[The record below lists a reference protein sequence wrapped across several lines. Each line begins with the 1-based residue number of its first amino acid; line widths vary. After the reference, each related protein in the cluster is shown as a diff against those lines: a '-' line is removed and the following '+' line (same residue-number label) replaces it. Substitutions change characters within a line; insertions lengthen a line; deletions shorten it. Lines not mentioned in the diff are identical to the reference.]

1 MKFKLPIGH
10 HIIAVLFFCVALTS
24 HGYAQYDTIE
34 YTVQQ
39 DETLTKIAN
48 KFKRQYSSIDQKY
61 QITANSIKE
70 WNKFNDYQAD
80 HIKTGQKLTIKIPC
94 KQETQAQVTSASKQT
109 NEPDTTPG
117 SPSQS
122 GQPNVGNPETQES
135 PEKQRISLWWL
146 WLFLGGIAGV
156 LCWEKF
162 IRERVPHLFKS
173 NQSKKKPATPTVST
187 SSLKKEIQRLQTE
200 NDSLTKENEEL
211 HKECEKFKLQLQ
223 KAHQQLNQNQNPR
236 TSSNQSSSIRAVPP
250 LQPDVTPE
258 TVDTQATNIQTAGSP
273 TPTSQTNPRTLYADS
288 IVNGVFNRTKETAD
302 QDTVFILHLRT
313 NNSARFSI
321 YTPAQPRILA
331 NPAFLEGCEKQV
343 LTNATRVVITTE
355 GEAIRQADGKWQ
367 ITKKLEAILNS

>member
-1 MKFKLPIGH
+1 MKSKPSIGY
-10 HIIAVLFFCVALTS
+10 HIIVVLFLCVVHTS
-24 HGYAQYDTIE
+24 LGYAQCDTTYII
-34 YTVQQ
+34 QSG
-39 DETLTKIAN
+39 DNLGKIAQ
-48 KFKRQYSSIDQKY
+48 KFKKKY
-61 QITANSIKE
+61 PDVDYPDYHINDDSIKE
-70 WNKFNDYQAD
+70 WNGLKNDSIYA
-80 HIKTGQKLTIKIPC
+80 GRSLTIKIPC
-94 KQETQAQVTSASKQT
+94 EPNNQANETAPQEEETQGTV
-109 NEPDTTPG
+109 
-117 SPSQS
+117 S
-122 GQPNVGNPETQES
+122 GDPETSGAPSGAVPEPQERT
-135 PEKQRISLWWL
+135 EKSKISLWWL
-146 WLFLGGIAGV
+146 WLLLGGMAGV

-223 KAHQQLNQNQNPR
+223 KAYQQRNQNQNPR

-250 LQPDVTPE
+250 LQPAITPE

-273 TPTSQTNPRTLYADS
+273 TPTSQTKTRTLYADG

-302 QDTVFILHLRT
+302 PDTVFILHLRT

-321 YTPAQPRILA
+321 YPPAQPRILA

>member
-1 MKFKLPIGH
+1 MKFKLSIGH

-24 HGYAQYDTIE
+24 HGYAQCDTT
-34 YTVQQ
+34 YTIQN
-39 DETLTKIAN
+39 DDKNLGNIAKKFYNTYKNFPDYHINADSIAKWSGIPDKN
-48 KFKRQYSSIDQKY
+48 KV
-61 QITANSIKE
+61 NV
-70 WNKFNDYQAD
+70 
-80 HIKTGQKLTIKIPC
+80 GQKLTIKIPC
-94 KQETQAQVTSASKQT
+94 KQEAQAQVTNASKQKDKP
-109 NEPDTTPG
+109 NTTTG
-117 SPSQS
+117 STSQS
-122 GQPNVGNPETQES
+122 DKSVVEKPKPKES

-146 WLFLGGIAGV
+146 WLLIGMMAGV
-156 LCWEKF
+156 FCWEKF

-173 NQSKKKPATPTVST
+173 NQNKKKPATPTVST

-250 LQPDVTPE
+250 LQPAITPE

-273 TPTSQTNPRTLYADS
+273 TPTSQTNPRTLYADG

-321 YTPAQPRILA
+321 YPPAHPRILA

-343 LTNATRVVITTE
+343 LTNATRVVITAE

-367 ITKKLEAILNS
+367 ITKKLEVILDL

>member
-1 MKFKLPIGH
+1 MKFKLSIGH
-10 HIIAVLFFCVALTS
+10 HIIAVLFLCVVHTS
-24 HGYAQYDTIE
+24 LGYAQCNTTYII
-34 YTVQQ
+34 QSGN
-39 DETLTKIAN
+39 TLGDIAKI
-48 KFKRQYSSIDQKY
+48 FKQKY
-61 QITANSIKE
+61 PQLDYPDYHITDDSIAK
-70 WNKFNDYQAD
+70 WND
-80 HIKTGQKLTIKIPC
+80 IKNKNVVDAGRELTIKIPC
-94 KQETQAQVTSASKQT
+94 KQETQAQVTNSSETSESPAAT
-109 NEPDTTPG
+109 NDSIPEGGQQEPK
-117 SPSQS
+117 
-122 GQPNVGNPETQES
+122 GNNS
-135 PEKQRISLWWL
+135 PEKSGISLWWF
-146 WLFLGGIAGV
+146 WLLLGGIAGV

-211 HKECEKFKLQLQ
+211 HKECEKFKVQLQ
-223 KAHQQLNQNQNPR
+223 KAYQQRNQNQNPR

-250 LQPDVTPE
+250 LQPDITPE
-258 TVDTQATNIQTAGSP
+258 TVDTQETNIQTAGSP

-288 IVNGVFNRTKETAD
+288 IVNGVFNRTEETAN
-302 QDTVFILHLRT
+302 QDTVFILRLR
-313 NNSARFSI
+313 NENSAQFSI

>member
-10 HIIAVLFFCVALTS
+10 HIIVVLFLCVVHTS
-24 HGYAQYDTIE
+24 LGYAQCDTTYIVKKSD
-34 YTVQQ
+34 Y
-39 DETLTKIAN
+39 LGLGKIAEN
-48 KFKRQYSSIDQKY
+48 FRNTYPERDYPDYHITSDSI
-61 QITANSIKE
+61 IK
-70 WNKFNDYQAD
+70 WNNLTNDKIY
-80 HIKTGQKLTIKIPC
+80 TGDELNIKIPC
-94 KQETQAQVTSASKQT
+94 KQEAQAQATSASKQE
-109 NEPDTTPG
+109 NEPAAHTDTSIIEDKPQKPKVDN
-117 SPSQS
+117 SS
-122 GQPNVGNPETQES
+122 
-135 PEKQRISLWWL
+135 EKSKISLWWL
-146 WLFLGGIAGV
+146 WLLLGGIAGV

-173 NQSKKKPATPTVST
+173 NQSKKKPAAPTVST

-211 HKECEKFKLQLQ
+211 HKECEKFKVQLQ
-223 KAHQQLNQNQNPR
+223 KAYQQRNQNQNPR

-250 LQPDVTPE
+250 LQPDVTPQ
-258 TVDTQATNIQTAGSP
+258 TAPAQATEIKTGDIP

-313 NNSARFSI
+313 NNSAQFSI
-321 YTPAQPRILA
+321 YPPAQPRILA

>member
-10 HIIAVLFFCVALTS
+10 HIIVVLFLCVVHTS
-24 HGYAQYDTIE
+24 LGYAQCDTTYIIQSGE
-34 YTVQQ
+34 LLGT
-39 DETLTKIAN
+39 IAQ
-48 KFKRQYSSIDQKY
+48 KFKQNYPDVDYPDYHINDDSIAKWNN
-61 QITANSIKE
+61 ITNKNRVNAGKE
-70 WNKFNDYQAD
+70 
-80 HIKTGQKLTIKIPC
+80 LTIKIPC
-94 KQETQAQVTSASKQT
+94 KQEAQAQVTNSSETSKGPAATTDTSITESKPQ
-109 NEPDTTPG
+109 EPR
-117 SPSQS
+117 
-122 GQPNVGNPETQES
+122 GNNS
-135 PEKQRISLWWL
+135 SEKSKISLWWL
-146 WLFLGGIAGV
+146 WLLLGGIAGV

-162 IRERVPHLFKS
+162 IRERVPNLFKS

-250 LQPDVTPE
+250 LQPDITPE

-273 TPTSQTNPRTLYADS
+273 TPTSQTNPRTLYADG
-288 IVNGVFNRTKETAD
+288 IVNGIFNRTKETAD

-313 NNSARFSI
+313 NNSAQFSI

-343 LTNATRVVITTE
+343 LANATQVVITAE

>member
-1 MKFKLPIGH
+1 MKFKLSIGYH
-10 HIIAVLFFCVALTS
+10 FIAVLFFCVALTS
-24 HGYAQYDTIE
+24 HGYAQCDTTYIIQSGE
-34 YTVQQ
+34 G
-39 DETLTKIAN
+39 LGKIAE
-48 KFKRQYSSIDQKY
+48 KFKQKY
-61 QITANSIKE
+61 PDVDYPDYHINDDSIAK
-70 WNKFNDYQAD
+70 WNN
-80 HIKTGQKLTIKIPC
+80 IKNKHRVNEGQKLTIKIPC
-94 KQETQAQVTSASKQT
+94 KQEAQAQVTSASKQT

-122 GQPNVGNPETQES
+122 GQPNGENLETQES
-135 PEKQRISLWWL
+135 PEKSGISLWWL
-146 WLFLGGIAGV
+146 WLLLGGMAGV

-162 IRERVPHLFKS
+162 IRERVPNLFKS

-211 HKECEKFKLQLQ
+211 HKECEKFKVQLQ

-250 LQPDVTPE
+250 LQPAITPE

-273 TPTSQTNPRTLYADS
+273 TPTSQTKTRTLYADG

-302 QDTVFILHLRT
+302 PDTVFILHLRT

-321 YTPAQPRILA
+321 YPPAHPRILA

-343 LTNATRVVITTE
+343 LANATQVVITAE

>member
-1 MKFKLPIGH
+1 MKFEPSIGH
-10 HIIAVLFFCVALTS
+10 HIIAVLFFCVVHTS
-24 HGYAQYDTIE
+24 LGYAQYDTTTYIVKGGDDLG
-34 YTVQQ
+34 T
-39 DETLTKIAN
+39 IAENFRNTYPKRDYPDYHINADSIAKWNDITN
-48 KFKRQYSSIDQKY
+48 KNRVN
-61 QITANSIKE
+61 A
-70 WNKFNDYQAD
+70 
-80 HIKTGQKLTIKIPC
+80 GRKLTIKIPC
-94 KQETQAQVTSASKQT
+94 KQEAQAQVTSASKQKD
-109 NEPDTTPG
+109 EPNTTTG
-117 SPSQS
+117 STSPSGPS
-122 GQPNVGNPETQES
+122 DVEKPKPKES

-146 WLFLGGIAGV
+146 WLLLGGIAGV

-211 HKECEKFKLQLQ
+211 HKECEKFKVQLQ
-223 KAHQQLNQNQNPR
+223 KAYQQRNQNQNPR

-250 LQPDVTPE
+250 LQPDITPE

-273 TPTSQTNPRTLYADS
+273 TPTSQTNRRTLYADS
-288 IVNGVFNRTKETAD
+288 IVNGVFNRTEETAN
-302 QDTVFILHLRT
+302 QDTVFILRLR
-313 NNSARFSI
+313 NENSAQFSI

>member
-1 MKFKLPIGH
+1 MKFKPSIGH
-10 HIIAVLFFCVALTS
+10 HIIAVLFLCVVHTS
-24 HGYAQYDTIE
+24 LGYAQCDTT
-34 YTVQQ
+34 YMVQQ
-39 DETLTKIAN
+39 DDNLSKIAS
-48 KFKRQYSSIDQKY
+48 KFKKLYEGFKDY
-61 QITANSIKE
+61 HITADSIKK
-70 WNKFNDYQAD
+70 WNEFNDYEANN
-80 HIKTGQKLTIKIPC
+80 ISPGQVLKIKIPC
-94 KQETQAQVTSASKQT
+94 ENNDQSQATSASKQKG
-109 NEPDTTPG
+109 EPNTTTV
-117 SPSQS
+117 STSQS
-122 GQPNVGNPETQES
+122 GKSVVKKPKPKKS

-146 WLFLGGIAGV
+146 WLLLGGMAGV
-156 LCWEKF
+156 FCWEKF
-162 IRERVPHLFKS
+162 IRERVPHLFKL

-211 HKECEKFKLQLQ
+211 HKECEKFKVQLQ
-223 KAHQQLNQNQNPR
+223 KAYQQRNQNQNPR

-250 LQPDVTPE
+250 LQPDITPE

-367 ITKKLEAILNS
+367 ITKKLEVILDL